1 MQAFMYEF
9 KYCCNGKP
17 ALCFAKSMR
26 ICAGWK
32 NEDFCL
38 IKRLK
43 AFGRVFR
50 IVKFC
55 NSHKARGRAWN
66 QLSECLS
73 YECQLSSKKI
83 DLLSIVNYFLRKT
96 HKS

>member
-17 ALCFAKSMR
+17 ALCFAKKHEDLR
-26 ICAGWK
+26 QLEK
-32 NEDFCL
+32 NENFCL

-43 AFGRVFR
+43 TFGRVFR

-66 QLSECLS
+66 QLSECMS
-73 YECQLSSKKI
+73 YEC
-83 DLLSIVNYFLRKT
+83 
-96 HKS
+96 